1 MEDRTMGSR
10 QVRATKTSFSV
21 RAEEDGR
28 QYIEG
33 YFAVFNSNYDI
44 APGMSESVAP
54 GAFDNTISDDIR
66 CLTDHDTRLVLGRTS
81 AHTFELKVDAHGLWG
96 CALIN
101 PNDQD
106 AVNTKARVDRG
117 DINQASFGFD
127 IIKEDTDIRE
137 DGSVHFTI
145 REVKLYECSV
155 VAFPAYRETN
165 IISRSKDAEIAKE
178 RAKEAE
184 IKKREAWKATM
195 RSRLKG
201 GCTHGTEKSDEGEG
215 SEGSA
220 EKA

>member
-1 MEDRTMGSR
+1 MEDRTMGTR
-10 QVRATKTSFSV
+10 QVRARKTDFCV
-21 RAEEDGR
+21 RSDEDGK

-33 YFAVFNSNYDI
+33 YFAVFNSVYDI

-54 GAFDNTISDDIR
+54 EAFDKTISDDIR

-81 AHTFELKVDAHGLWG
+81 AHTFEIKVDAHGLWG
-96 CALIN
+96 RALIN

-127 IIKEDTDIRE
+127 IVKEDTDIRE

-155 VAFPAYRETN
+155 VAFPAYAETN
-165 IISRSKDAEIAKE
+165 ITSRAKDAEIAKE
-178 RAKEAE
+178 RAKQVE
-184 IKKREAWKATM
+184 IQKREAWKQTM
-195 RSRLKG
+195 RKRLKG
-201 GCTHGTEKSDEGEG
+201 DQSDGTEKSDAGKEDQG
-215 SEGSA
+215 SKEEA
-220 EKA
+220 

>member
-96 CALIN
+96 RALIN

-155 VAFPAYRETN
+155 VAFPAYADTN
-165 IISRSKDAEIAKE
+165 IASRAKDAEIAKE

-184 IKKREAWKATM
+184 IKKREAWRAEMKK
-195 RSRLKG
+195 RIKG
-201 GCTHGTEKSDEGEG
+201 GCANGTEKSDEG
-215 SEGSA
+215 
-220 EKA
+220 